1 MYQKILVP
9 LDGSEVSECSLEHVK
24 AIASGCHVPSV
35 VLIQVMEP
43 IYEQSTVRV
52 MLGEGFILQAEK
64 KEKENVLSYL
74 NGIRE
79 DLMRSAINVE
89 VQVTGG
95 RPADSIL
102 DYAEKHDVD
111 LIIMGTHGR
120 SGIARWALGSVADK
134 VIHNSK
140 VPVLMVV
147 PNICRTQE

>member
-1 MYQKILVP
+1 MYQKLLVP

-35 VLIQVMEP
+35 VLFQVMEP
-43 IYEQSTVRV
+43 IYEPSTVRV
-52 MLGEGFILQAEK
+52 MLGEGFILKAEE

-79 DLMRSAINVE
+79 DLIKSGINVE
-89 VQVTGG
+89 IHATGG

-102 DYAEKHDVD
+102 DYSEKNSVD

-134 VIHNSK
+134 VIRNSK

-147 PNICRTQE
+147 PRACRTQD